1 MKAKNEIVHNL
12 HQLGV
17 SIEQIATATKLSR
30 EDVQQILGHP
40 LPQ

>member
-1 MKAKNEIVHNL
+1 MKARLEMVRNF

-30 EDVQQILGHP
+30 EDVQQILEHP